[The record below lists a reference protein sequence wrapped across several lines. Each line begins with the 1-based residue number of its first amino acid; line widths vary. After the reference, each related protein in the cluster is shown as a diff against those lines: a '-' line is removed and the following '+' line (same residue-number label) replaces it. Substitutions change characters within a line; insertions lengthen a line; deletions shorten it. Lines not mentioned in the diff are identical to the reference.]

1 MNDRYLFDL
10 FGGLELGTFED
21 DYIEQDVDGFLV
33 RCKRKICNLF
43 HAISNNIKKILAIT
57 MGIFAVFA
65 FVFSIIAMISN
76 KKKKMKVVM

>member
-21 DYIEQDVDGFLV
+21 DLIEQDIESFWV
-33 RCKRKICNLF
+33 RCKGKISNLF
-43 HAISNNIKKILAIT
+43 HAICNNFKKIFAIT

-65 FVFSIIAMISN
+65 FVFSIIAMISTR
-76 KKKKMKVVM
+76 KKRIKVVM